1 MITPGTDGY
10 STAALDSSNLF
21 TGFGTLSTTNNTSIT
36 NTISSF
42 SDAEMLAPYASI
54 STTGETFFSF
64 AAANSDG
71 LTHFRS
77 FGSGVIGL
85 EDLKGGGDQDFDD
98 LILGFDFQLASV

>member
-1 MITPGTDGY
+1 MKTFLFKFFIK
-10 STAALDSSNLF
+10 SKASFSSK
-21 TGFGTLSTTNNTSIT
+21 
-36 NTISSF
+36 TISIPSF
-42 SDAEMLAPYASI
+42 SNTYMLAPYATI
-54 STTGETFFSF
+54 SNTGETFFSF

-98 LILGFDFQLASV
+98 LILGFNFQLTSV

>member
-1 MITPGTDGY
+1 M
-10 STAALDSSNLF
+10 
-21 TGFGTLSTTNNTSIT
+21 
-36 NTISSF
+36 ISSF
-42 SDAEMLAPYASI
+42 SDAEMLAPYAKI

-64 AAANSDG
+64 ADANSDG

>member
-1 MITPGTDGY
+1 MKKQIFLKNLYLSSSASKNKLAEIRIVNEKLNSFPSLSNTD
-10 STAALDSSNLF
+10 
-21 TGFGTLSTTNNTSIT
+21 
-36 NTISSF
+36 
-42 SDAEMLAPYASI
+42 MLAPYATI
-54 STTGETFFSF
+54 SNTGETFFSF

-98 LILGFDFQLASV
+98 LILGFNFQLTSV